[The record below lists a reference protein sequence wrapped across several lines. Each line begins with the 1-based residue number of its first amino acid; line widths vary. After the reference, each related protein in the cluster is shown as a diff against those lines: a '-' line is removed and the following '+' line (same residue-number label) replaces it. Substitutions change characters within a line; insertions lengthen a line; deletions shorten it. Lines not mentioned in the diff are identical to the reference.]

1 MYPWTKDKVKY
12 FKDTWSGWSATG
24 AKLMMRPN
32 FTLDGHSFPLAYYRH
47 YAECYDFIRANGL
60 VAVDMDSLTG
70 VYGANGLT
78 LFVIASK
85 NSSPDRA
92 LKDLEEDYFSAF
104 GSAAGAMRECCE
116 DFVKAADAG
125 FMLDGKD
132 DTIEGGRYT
141 EFMLSAYRVFP
152 PALIEK
158 AIARLEAAKSAAR
171 DEVVVR
177 RLEFVLAGLV
187 EARLMLK
194 TQRGFAKYQKC
205 GDFADFSAGYKELI
219 AHRRQNEALGFLNMK
234 TVDFFESRLWPRHLG
249 LLNAGARELNGW
261 ELKLNADIFRKLLAQ
276 VKRNILDV
284 VVKILRIYNVKFAF
298 SAIGEFECLG
308 DRLCLFHLHG
318 GFDFGSLCSFAA
330 VTRGKNEEEG
340 EDRDHKDKEACFFHS
355 KPHFIGLFSIYSSS
369 ILAAR
374 RTASRQGRL

>member
-1 MYPWTKDKVKY
+1 MYPWTKEKVKY

-104 GSAAGAMRECCE
+104 GSAAGVMRECCE

-249 LLNAGARELNGW
+249 LLNQGARELNGW
-261 ELKLNADIFRKLLAQ
+261 ELKLNADVNAGKWEK
-276 VKRNILDV
+276 VKVMRHWRPDYNGIGWYRVRLELDDPSRYSRLVFGAVDGLPTVYLNGV
-284 VVKILRIYNVKFAF
+284 VVQDGHPIASPGVAWRTPFAVDVKGRFKKGANELLVKIDKKVPGR
-298 SAIGEFECLG
+298 
-308 DRLCLFHLHG
+308 
-318 GFDFGSLCSFAA
+318 
-330 VTRGKNEEEG
+330 RGINK
-340 EDRDHKDKEACFFHS
+340 S
-355 KPHFIGLFSIYSSS
+355 VFID
-369 ILAAR
+369 
-374 RTASRQGRL
+374 